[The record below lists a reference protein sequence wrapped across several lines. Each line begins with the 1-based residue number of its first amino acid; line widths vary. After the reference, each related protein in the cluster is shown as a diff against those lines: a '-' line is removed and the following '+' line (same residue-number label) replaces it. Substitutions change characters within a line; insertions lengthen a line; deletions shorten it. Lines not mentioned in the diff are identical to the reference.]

1 MPELTDL
8 SVIRAL
14 CEKYDFAL
22 SKGFGQNFIINPGLP
37 PKIVDAS
44 GVDRRYGVIEIGPG
58 IGVLT
63 RELAKRAAKVVS
75 IEVDE
80 RLPPLLAETMAGVD
94 NFKLVLQDVLKVDLK
109 ALIAEE
115 FPGMPVAVCANLP
128 YYITS
133 PIVMKLLGDRLPI
146 ESLTVMVQKEAADR
160 LAAVPGT
167 RASSAIS
174 CAVSYYATS
183 KMMFTAAPGSFYP
196 APKVTSAVVRM
207 EIRPQPAVQVEDEEG
222 YFALVRA
229 AFGQRRK
236 TAANAIASGLGMPKD
251 AVTAAIEAAGFDARI
266 RPEALTLEDFAKD
279 SAGSCPLTPPTS
291 RPFQGEACLLCDYRT
306 TIHPDGG
313 FCLRIFQE
321 FREPRRIK
329 RNPERG
335 SQRLRRALGGT
346 RILLAAAPTEPPC
359 FCHWQRS
366 SRPVLKKCLQNRK
379 SSTRFGY
386 WISWWARVDIA
397 SRAAKNSP
405 LGCFCAVFSD
415 VAAAVRIHP

>member
-8 SVIRAL
+8 SYVRAL

-22 SKGFGQNFIINPGLP
+22 SKGFGQNFIVNPGLP

-44 GVDRRYGVIEIGPG
+44 GVDKRYGVLEIGPG

-109 ALIAEE
+109 ALIAQE

-160 LAAVPGT
+160 LAAAPGT

-174 CAVSYYATS
+174 CAVS
-183 KMMFTAAPGSFYP
+183 
-196 APKVTSAVVRM
+196 PKVTSAVVRM
-207 EIRPQPAVQVEDEEG
+207 EIRPTPAVQVEDEEG

-266 RPEALTLEDFAKD
+266 RPEALTLEDFAKIQ
-279 SAGSCPLTPPTS
+279 SA
-291 RPFQGEACLLCDYRT
+291 
-306 TIHPDGG
+306 
-313 FCLRIFQE
+313 
-321 FREPRRIK
+321 
-329 RNPERG
+329 
-335 SQRLRRALGGT
+335 
-346 RILLAAAPTEPPC
+346 LA
-359 FCHWQRS
+359 R
-366 SRPVLKKCLQNRK
+366 
-379 SSTRFGY
+379 
-386 WISWWARVDIA
+386 
-397 SRAAKNSP
+397 
-405 LGCFCAVFSD
+405 
-415 VAAAVRIHP
+415 

>member
-8 SVIRAL
+8 SVIRTL

-44 GVDRRYGVIEIGPG
+44 GVDKTWGVLEIGPG

-63 RELAKRAAKVVS
+63 KELARRAAKVVS

-94 NFKLVLQDVLKVDLK
+94 NFKLVLQDVLKVDLR
-109 ALIAEE
+109 ALIEEE

-160 LAAVPGT
+160 LAAAPGT

-207 EIRPQPAVQVEDEEG
+207 EIRPTPAVQVEDEAG

-236 TAANAIASGLGMPKD
+236 TAANAIASGLGD
-251 AVTAAIEAAGFDARI
+251 A
-266 RPEALTLEDFAKD
+266 
-279 SAGSCPLTPPTS
+279 
-291 RPFQGEACLLCDYRT
+291 QGCRDR
-306 TIHPDGG
+306 
-313 FCLRIFQE
+313 
-321 FREPRRIK
+321 
-329 RNPERG
+329 
-335 SQRLRRALGGT
+335 
-346 RILLAAAPTEPPC
+346 
-359 FCHWQRS
+359 CH
-366 SRPVLKKCLQNRK
+366 
-379 SSTRFGY
+379 
-386 WISWWARVDIA
+386 
-397 SRAAKNSP
+397 
-405 LGCFCAVFSD
+405 
-415 VAAAVRIHP
+415 

>member
-44 GVDRRYGVIEIGPG
+44 GVDKRYGVIEIGPG

-160 LAAVPGT
+160 LAAAPGT

-183 KMMFTAAPGSFYP
+183 KNDVHRCARQFLPGPQGDQCRGAHGDPSAARLCRWRT
-196 APKVTSAVVRM
+196 K
-207 EIRPQPAVQVEDEEG
+207 
-222 YFALVRA
+222 
-229 AFGQRRK
+229 K
-236 TAANAIASGLGMPKD
+236 AILRWCVPPS
-251 AVTAAIEAAGFDARI
+251 
-266 RPEALTLEDFAKD
+266 D
-279 SAGSCPLTPPTS
+279 SAAKRLQTPLPAAWECP
-291 RPFQGEACLLCDYRT
+291 RT
-306 TIHPDGG
+306 
-313 FCLRIFQE
+313 R
-321 FREPRRIK
+321 
-329 RNPERG
+329 
-335 SQRLRRALGGT
+335 
-346 RILLAAAPTEPPC
+346 
-359 FCHWQRS
+359 
-366 SRPVLKKCLQNRK
+366 
-379 SSTRFGY
+379 
-386 WISWWARVDIA
+386 
-397 SRAAKNSP
+397 
-405 LGCFCAVFSD
+405 
-415 VAAAVRIHP
+415 

>member
-1 MPELTDL
+1 MIDVCDIQVMKPML
-8 SVIRAL
+8 AAHG
-14 CEKYDFAL
+14 FHF
-22 SKGFGQNFIINPGLP
+22 SKAKGQNFLIAPWVPQSI
-37 PKIVDAS
+37 AEQA
-44 GVDRRYGVIEIGPG
+44 GVDETAGVLEIGPG

-109 ALIAEE
+109 ALIAQE

-160 LAAVPGT
+160 LAAAPGT

-207 EIRPQPAVQVEDEEG
+207 EIRPAPAVQVEDEAG

-236 TAANAIASGLGMPKD
+236 TAANAIAGGLNLPKEK
-251 AVTAAIEAAGFDARI
+251 VIAAIESAGFDARI
-266 RPEALTLEDFAKD
+266 RPEALTLEDFAKIQ
-279 SAGSCPLTPPTS
+279 ST
-291 RPFQGEACLLCDYRT
+291 
-306 TIHPDGG
+306 
-313 FCLRIFQE
+313 
-321 FREPRRIK
+321 
-329 RNPERG
+329 
-335 SQRLRRALGGT
+335 
-346 RILLAAAPTEPPC
+346 LA
-359 FCHWQRS
+359 R
-366 SRPVLKKCLQNRK
+366 
-379 SSTRFGY
+379 
-386 WISWWARVDIA
+386 
-397 SRAAKNSP
+397 
-405 LGCFCAVFSD
+405 
-415 VAAAVRIHP
+415 

>member
-1 MPELTDL
+1 MAYLGNPKNTIEVLQ
-8 SVIRAL
+8 
-14 CEKYDFAL
+14 KYNFNFQ
-22 SKGFGQNFIINPGLP
+22 KKFGQNFLIDTHVLEKII
-37 PKIVDAS
+37 AAA
-44 GVDRRYGVIEIGPG
+44 GVTKDDCVLEIGPG

-63 RELAKRAAKVVS
+63 KELAQRAAKVVS

-80 RLPPLLAETMAGVD
+80 RLPPLLAETMAGVE
-94 NFKLVLQDVLKVDLK
+94 NFKLVLQDVLKVDLR
-109 ALIAEE
+109 ALIEEE

-160 LAAVPGT
+160 LAAAPGT

-266 RPEALTLEDFAKD
+266 RPEALTLEDFAKI
-279 SAGSCPLTPPTS
+279 
-291 RPFQGEACLLCDYRT
+291 Q
-306 TIHPDGG
+306 
-313 FCLRIFQE
+313 Q
-321 FREPRRIK
+321 
-329 RNPERG
+329 
-335 SQRLRRALGGT
+335 AL
-346 RILLAAAPTEPPC
+346 
-359 FCHWQRS
+359 
-366 SRPVLKKCLQNRK
+366 
-379 SSTRFGY
+379 
-386 WISWWARVDIA
+386 AR
-397 SRAAKNSP
+397 
-405 LGCFCAVFSD
+405 
-415 VAAAVRIHP
+415 

>member
-44 GVDRRYGVIEIGPG
+44 GVDKRYGVIEIGPG

-80 RLPPLLAETMAGVD
+80 RLPPLLAETMAEVD

-160 LAAVPGT
+160 LAAAPGT

-174 CAVSYYATS
+174 CAVN
-183 KMMFTAAPGSFYP
+183 YP

-266 RPEALTLEDFAKD
+266 RPEALTLEDFAKI
-279 SAGSCPLTPPTS
+279 
-291 RPFQGEACLLCDYRT
+291 Q
-306 TIHPDGG
+306 
-313 FCLRIFQE
+313 Q
-321 FREPRRIK
+321 
-329 RNPERG
+329 
-335 SQRLRRALGGT
+335 AL
-346 RILLAAAPTEPPC
+346 
-359 FCHWQRS
+359 
-366 SRPVLKKCLQNRK
+366 
-379 SSTRFGY
+379 
-386 WISWWARVDIA
+386 AR
-397 SRAAKNSP
+397 
-405 LGCFCAVFSD
+405 
-415 VAAAVRIHP
+415 

>member
-37 PKIVDAS
+37 PKIAQASRVDK
-44 GVDRRYGVIEIGPG
+44 RYGVIEIGPG

-63 RELAKRAAKVVS
+63 RELAKRAGKVVA

-94 NFKLVLQDVLKVDLK
+94 NFKLVMQDVLKVDLH
-109 ALIAEE
+109 ALIAAE

-146 ESLTVMVQKEAADR
+146 ENMTVMVQKEAADR
-160 LAAVPGT
+160 LAAAPGT

-174 CAVSYYATS
+174 CAVSYYADS
-183 KMMFTAAPGSFYP
+183 RMMFTAAPGSFYP

-207 EIRPQPAVQVEDEEG
+207 DIRPRPAVQVEDETG
-222 YFALVRA
+222 YFALIRA

-236 TAANAIASGLGMPKD
+236 TAANAIAAGLGLPRQTVAD
-251 AVTAAIEAAGFDARI
+251 AIQVAGLDPRV
-266 RPEALTLEDFAKD
+266 RPEALTLADFA
-279 SAGSCPLTPPTS
+279 AIQQAMA
-291 RPFQGEACLLCDYRT
+291 RP
-306 TIHPDGG
+306 
-313 FCLRIFQE
+313 
-321 FREPRRIK
+321 
-329 RNPERG
+329 
-335 SQRLRRALGGT
+335 
-346 RILLAAAPTEPPC
+346 
-359 FCHWQRS
+359 
-366 SRPVLKKCLQNRK
+366 
-379 SSTRFGY
+379 
-386 WISWWARVDIA
+386 
-397 SRAAKNSP
+397 
-405 LGCFCAVFSD
+405 
-415 VAAAVRIHP
+415 

>member
-22 SKGFGQNFIINPGLP
+22 SKGFGQNFIINPGIP
-37 PKIVDAS
+37 TKIVDAS
-44 GVDRRYGVIEIGPG
+44 GVDKRYGVIEIGPG

-63 RELAKRAAKVVS
+63 KELAKRAAKVVS

-174 CAVSYYATS
+174 CAVNYYATS
-183 KMMFTAAPGSFYP
+183 KLMFTAAPGSFYP
-196 APKVTSAVVRM
+196 APKVTSAVIRLDVR
-207 EIRPQPAVQVEDEEG
+207 EKPAVAVPNGDEAAF
-222 YFALVRA
+222 FALIRA
-229 AFGQRRK
+229 AFSQRRK
-236 TAANAIASGLGMPKD
+236 TAANAIANGLHLPK
-251 AVTAAIEAAGFDARI
+251 AQVISALQAAGLDERS
-266 RPEALTLEDFAKD
+266 RPEQLTLENY
-279 SAGSCPLTPPTS
+279 C
-291 RPFQGEACLLCDYRT
+291 
-306 TIHPDGG
+306 
-313 FCLRIFQE
+313 
-321 FREPRRIK
+321 
-329 RNPERG
+329 
-335 SQRLRRALGGT
+335 ALQT
-346 RILLAAAPTEPPC
+346 ALANT
-359 FCHWQRS
+359 
-366 SRPVLKKCLQNRK
+366 
-379 SSTRFGY
+379 
-386 WISWWARVDIA
+386 
-397 SRAAKNSP
+397 
-405 LGCFCAVFSD
+405 
-415 VAAAVRIHP
+415 

>member
-22 SKGFGQNFIINPGLP
+22 SKGFGQNFIINPGIP
-37 PKIVDAS
+37 TKIVDAS
-44 GVDRRYGVIEIGPG
+44 GVDKRCGVIEIGPG

-63 RELAKRAAKVVS
+63 KELAKRAAKVVS

-109 ALIAEE
+109 ALIEEE

-174 CAVSYYATS
+174 CAVNYYATS
-183 KMMFTAAPGSFYP
+183 S
-196 APKVTSAVVRM
+196 
-207 EIRPQPAVQVEDEEG
+207 
-222 YFALVRA
+222 
-229 AFGQRRK
+229 
-236 TAANAIASGLGMPKD
+236 
-251 AVTAAIEAAGFDARI
+251 
-266 RPEALTLEDFAKD
+266 
-279 SAGSCPLTPPTS
+279 
-291 RPFQGEACLLCDYRT
+291 
-306 TIHPDGG
+306 
-313 FCLRIFQE
+313 
-321 FREPRRIK
+321 
-329 RNPERG
+329 
-335 SQRLRRALGGT
+335 
-346 RILLAAAPTEPPC
+346 
-359 FCHWQRS
+359 
-366 SRPVLKKCLQNRK
+366 
-379 SSTRFGY
+379 
-386 WISWWARVDIA
+386 
-397 SRAAKNSP
+397 
-405 LGCFCAVFSD
+405 
-415 VAAAVRIHP
+415 

>member
-8 SVIRAL
+8 SYVRAL

-22 SKGFGQNFIINPGLP
+22 SKGFGQNFIVNPGLP

-44 GVDRRYGVIEIGPG
+44 GVDKRYGVLEIGPG

-94 NFKLVLQDVLKVDLK
+94 NFKLVLQ
-109 ALIAEE
+109 
-115 FPGMPVAVCANLP
+115 MPVAVCANLP

-160 LAAVPGT
+160 LAAAPGT

-207 EIRPQPAVQVEDEEG
+207 EIRPTPAVQVEDEEG

-236 TAANAIASGLGMPKD
+236 TAANAIASGLGMSKD

-266 RPEALTLEDFAKD
+266 RPEALTLEDFAKI
-279 SAGSCPLTPPTS
+279 
-291 RPFQGEACLLCDYRT
+291 Q
-306 TIHPDGG
+306 
-313 FCLRIFQE
+313 
-321 FREPRRIK
+321 
-329 RNPERG
+329 N
-335 SQRLRRALGGT
+335 AL
-346 RILLAAAPTEPPC
+346 
-359 FCHWQRS
+359 
-366 SRPVLKKCLQNRK
+366 
-379 SSTRFGY
+379 
-386 WISWWARVDIA
+386 AR
-397 SRAAKNSP
+397 
-405 LGCFCAVFSD
+405 
-415 VAAAVRIHP
+415 

>member
-1 MPELTDL
+1 MPELTDI
-8 SVIRAL
+8 SVIRTL

-22 SKGFGQNFIINPGLP
+22 SKGFGQNFIINPGIP
-37 PKIVDAS
+37 TKIVDAS
-44 GVDRRYGVIEIGPG
+44 GVDKRYGVIEIGPG

-160 LAAVPGT
+160 LAAVPG
-167 RASSAIS
+167 
-174 CAVSYYATS
+174 
-183 KMMFTAAPGSFYP
+183 
-196 APKVTSAVVRM
+196 
-207 EIRPQPAVQVEDEEG
+207 RPTPAVQVEDEAG
-222 YFALVRA
+222 YFALIRA

-236 TAANAIASGLGMPKD
+236 TAANAIASGLGLPKD

-266 RPEALTLEDFAKD
+266 RPEALTLEDFAK
-279 SAGSCPLTPPTS
+279 L
-291 RPFQGEACLLCDYRT
+291 Q
-306 TIHPDGG
+306 
-313 FCLRIFQE
+313 Q
-321 FREPRRIK
+321 
-329 RNPERG
+329 
-335 SQRLRRALGGT
+335 AL
-346 RILLAAAPTEPPC
+346 
-359 FCHWQRS
+359 
-366 SRPVLKKCLQNRK
+366 
-379 SSTRFGY
+379 
-386 WISWWARVDIA
+386 AR
-397 SRAAKNSP
+397 
-405 LGCFCAVFSD
+405 
-415 VAAAVRIHP
+415 